1 MTEQKPTQ
9 QTPNLE
15 IPRKVFHASIG
26 FFTLYLY
33 ISQSDVRT
41 IVLVLWMALAV
52 ILSAEFLRFK
62 SPTFERVYER
72 FLGFLMRESEK
83 NSINGVV
90 WYILGVNFALSFY
103 PQDVATVAILIL
115 SWADTAASTIGR
127 LFGSYTP
134 KLPSRVPFLRLPLA
148 PRKSLAGFLAATV
161 SGAFIAFSF
170 WGWIAGM
177 RNGGRDVVWSWDG
190 GVRGFTHTAA
200 EDSVVRALG
209 AGGPLGLLVIS
220 VVAGVVS
227 GVAEALDLGSIDDNL
242 SLPIISGFCILGL
255 VKVLGLAAT
264 ASSWFFS
271 PLASYI

>member
-1 MTEQKPTQ
+1 VK
-9 QTPNLE
+9 
-15 IPRKVFHASIG
+15 
-26 FFTLYLY
+26 
-33 ISQSDVRT
+33 
-41 IVLVLWMALAV
+41 
-52 ILSAEFLRFK
+52 K
-62 SPTFERVYER
+62 S
-72 FLGFLMRESEK
+72 
-83 NSINGVV
+83 SINGVV

-161 SGAFIAFSF
+161 SGASIAFGF

-190 GVRGFTHTAA
+190 GVRGFTHMETEGSAA
-200 EDSVVRALG
+200 GALG
-209 AGGPLGLLVIS
+209 AGGPLGLLAIS

-242 SLPIISGFCILGL
+242 SLPIISGFSILGF
-255 VKVLGLAAT
+255 VKVLGLAAI
-264 ASSWFFS
+264 ASSWFS
-271 PLASYI
+271 